1 MLFNKWFKL
10 EPSEFEIA
18 LLKLSEDLESGKRE
32 IDWDAIEKLTSQ
44 EDLMTMEE
52 LVAEREKIEARL
64 RRLNLCLFVIV
75 SMTLVSVYCELMH

>member
-1 MLFNKWFKL
+1 MLFKKWFKL

-18 LLKLSEDLESGKRE
+18 LLKLSEDLESGKKE

>member
-18 LLKLSEDLESGKRE
+18 LLKLSEDLESGKKE